1 MDLTPPQHPPP
12 IPPGRRRRAAP
23 WRAVGV
29 AGFLVSVAAIVWL
42 SLSTHGPTANRAPP
56 PPVPVWDKVLHL
68 AAYAWLTALAVVALG
83 GDRAAWFRWVGVG
96 LMTFGVWIEMIQA
109 RLPFHTGSVVDAAAN
124 GAGILLVLWIAGR
137 LARKRR

>member
-1 MDLTPPQHPPP
+1 M
-12 IPPGRRRRAAP
+12 P
-23 WRAVGV
+23 WRTV
-29 AGFLVSVAAIVWL
+29 AAGGFLVSVAAIVWL

-68 AAYAWLTALAVVALG
+68 AAYAWLTALGVVALG
-83 GDRAAWFRWVGVG
+83 HDRVAWFRWIGVG

-109 RLPFHTGSVVDAAAN
+109 RLPFHTGSVVDAVAN
-124 GAGILLVLWIAGR
+124 GAGILLVLWVTGR